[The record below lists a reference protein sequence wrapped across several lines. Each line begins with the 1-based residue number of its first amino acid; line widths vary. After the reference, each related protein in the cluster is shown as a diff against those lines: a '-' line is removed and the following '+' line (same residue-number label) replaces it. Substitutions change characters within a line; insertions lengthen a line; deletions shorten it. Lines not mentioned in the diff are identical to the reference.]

1 MHHQIVVIAMA
12 GIARCASLRNGT
24 GGSPN
29 EARTLAI
36 KPPSGIRTMRQ
47 ISVTI
52 VTDST
57 DEEKN
62 SPRRTAE
69 KRDASLSASASASAS
84 MVSAGTVSRTN
95 KQVFHT
101 DLRNTPSRNR

>member
-24 GGSPN
+24 GGRPMSA
-29 EARTLAI
+29 ERLAI
-36 KPPSGIRTMRQ
+36 KPPSGISTMRQ

-57 DEEKN
+57 DDEKN
-62 SPRRTAE
+62 RPRKTVDQRE
-69 KRDASLSASASASAS
+69 PLLRASASPRPVS
-84 MVSAGTVSRTN
+84 VSAGTVSST
-95 KQVFHT
+95 K
-101 DLRNTPSRNR
+101 